1 MIDYKIDG
9 IQLGDLILALINF
22 LNAILEKFAPQVN
35 DAFEDAAK
43 ELDIL
48 KK

>member
-1 MIDYKIDG
+1 MIDFKIGD
-9 IQLGDLILALINF
+9 IQLGGIISAFINF

-35 DAFEDAAK
+35 DKFEAAAD

-48 KK
+48 K